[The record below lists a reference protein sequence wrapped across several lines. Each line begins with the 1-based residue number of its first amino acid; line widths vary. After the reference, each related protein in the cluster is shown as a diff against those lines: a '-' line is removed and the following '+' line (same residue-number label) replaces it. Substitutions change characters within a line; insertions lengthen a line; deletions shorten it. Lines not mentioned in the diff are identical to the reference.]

1 MSKTLRTVALIAG
14 SVALIATGVGAA
26 VGAKGLV
33 VAGTTI
39 TASTLATVG
48 TVAGLVST
56 AATIGAQ
63 ITAPKPTARGS
74 TTRVIIDAEPPR
86 PYMIGES
93 YSAGILRHRVGYG
106 ATLKKVP
113 NPFLW
118 EVKVFSGVGPV
129 EALVEE
135 QFDFGSVGG
144 YYSGFYSSTS
154 QLGARPESGALTPP
168 FGAAP
173 GWSSAH
179 KLSGCAAIGGNYKF
193 DKDGKVFASGVP
205 LHGAVWRGEKVYD
218 PRLDSTYPGGSG
230 SCRLGVES
238 TYVYSASPPLHAGT
252 YAYGRYQNG
261 VRIFGLGLSGD
272 AIDWA
277 AIVDWANDC
286 DTVDWT
292 IHGTIYEG
300 GRGADVRQQRVQNL
314 DDICAAGGGRWLQ
327 AGALLSFDWHR
338 PRVPLAT
345 LTDDDLLE
353 EGGSATA
360 VQTIRERMNGIRP
373 QYVSAAHNWEQITAD
388 EIIGSTYRTEDDQPL
403 TQTWAL
409 NLVKDPAQAGEL
421 ACYAL
426 VDSREIGPIELK
438 CKAAWRFYKP
448 GETITINSSLL
459 GYQGQA
465 VIIARDLDPQT
476 LAVKLVVKSETP
488 AKHDF
493 ALGKVADPPP
503 SPILTQT
510 QEDRDLVKYGAITP
524 RAVDVVFADDQNVEE
539 LQPAEPGATEGAVV
553 PVPGSGQPGNI
564 KDGDGNY
571 RDPGELL
578 NSEIELTAAGR
589 LQYRPLPDVEP
600 VQLGQIR
607 LPDLNAVS
615 QDAFRRA
622 EDDIDQVATALA
634 VALDEASR
642 TRATFTDAGFY
653 VDPATGQVRIHAI
666 EQTKERVSTA
676 EIRLNAAESSILL
689 RATNSYVN
697 EQIALAV
704 IDPSQIAEL
713 EDIFLR
719 IGAAEVDIDGL
730 NATVTTLATVTELSL
745 VQGRVTTAEEAIDA
759 LEGTIT
765 TKVDTTTFDA
775 LATRVTTAE
784 TTLTAIGDTA
794 SIVNSVSAVRLVEK
808 AQDANAEQDLRALLL
823 GDRTKREQVAAI
835 AAARQELTARI
846 IDGDTAEAAFRLA
859 LQVRV
864 GAAEASLAT
873 ESITRASADSA
884 LASQI
889 TTLSASTTTSLG
901 ALTAA
906 LNAEVDAREGDVATL
921 TASITSEQSART
933 DADSALA
940 SDISDLSASLTTA
953 AGTLQTNI
961 NDANQARIDGDAALA
976 SSITTLNAELDTE
989 VSNRAAAV
997 SDEAQARIDGDGL
1010 IAAGLAQQVT
1020 AGRVLQGEASELADL
1035 LLGSLLN
1042 NDRNRREVN
1051 GAVAG
1056 ARQEITAQIV
1066 SEVEALSTRILALV
1080 ARVAGNEASIIEE
1093 SIARVTAVESLAS
1106 TITTLNASFT
1116 GALSAEATARTS
1128 AIAAE
1133 ATTRATAITNEAT
1146 ARATAID
1153 EEAAT
1158 RATLI
1163 SGLESDIGSAIIQIG
1178 DEEAARIE
1186 GDETIAAAVEAET
1199 AAREAVVTTLTASI
1213 SSEASARASA
1223 DGALAGQIT
1232 TLNTTVGAQSA
1243 TLNTFGE
1250 SIDGLKARW
1259 GAKVDVNG
1267 RVGGFVLN
1275 GTSDDIDAIFVV
1287 DNFKV
1292 VDPDTG
1298 TAFLDADADGLRLQN
1313 GKIIMNN
1320 GTNMLVMGAGFG
1332 VDSQFVMWFGP
1343 SQPIEGCNE
1352 ADALFFLDV
1361 TGDGEY
1367 GLRLGSNF
1375 YKNSGTG
1382 TSLASNAQIIVG
1394 PFVTDGGSKQVS
1406 IGYTYFRNVLI
1417 TDAFVYTGAVQAVL
1431 RVERSVNGGTWATV
1445 GDYTFNG
1452 TATGFDGFGP
1462 SEPGSATIQ
1471 INQAASFTDTTSGTG
1486 TFSYRATIISR
1497 SVDGLTSTVSLED
1510 ALNQTVTLISTEQIT

>member
-1 MSKTLRTVALIAG
+1 MSKTLRTVTLIAG

-33 VAGTTI
+33 IAGTTI
-39 TASTLATVG
+39 SASTLATVG

-56 AATIGAQ
+56 TATIGAQ

-129 EALVEE
+129 EALVQE
-135 QFDFGSVGG
+135 QFDFGAVGG

-154 QLGARPESGALTPP
+154 QLGQRPESGALTPP

-173 GWSSAH
+173 AWSSSH

-193 DKDGKVFASGVP
+193 DKDGKVFASGTP
-205 LHGAVWRGEKVYD
+205 LHGAIWRGEKVYD

-252 YAYGRYQNG
+252 YAYGRYENG
-261 VRIFGLGLSGD
+261 IRIFGLGLSGD

-292 IHGTIYEG
+292 AHGTIYEG

-353 EGGSATA
+353 EGGNATA

-373 QYVSAAHNWEQITAD
+373 QYVSPAHNWEQITAD
-388 EIIGSTYRTEDDQPL
+388 EIIGSTYRTEDGQPL

-409 NLVKDPAQAGEL
+409 NLVKQPEQAGEL

-438 CKAAWRFYKP
+438 CKEAWRFYKP

-459 GYQGQA
+459 GYEGQA

-493 ALGKVADPPP
+493 ALGKVANPPP

-510 QEDRDLVKYGAITP
+510 QEDRDLVKAGAITP
-524 RAVDVVFADDQNVEE
+524 RAVDVEYDDGQPVQD
-539 LQPAEPGATEGAVV
+539 LQPAEPGATEGAVI
-553 PVPGSGQPGNI
+553 PAPGSGEPGNV
-564 KDGDGNY
+564 KDESGNV
-571 RDPGELL
+571 RDSGEML
-578 NSEIELTAAGR
+578 NSEIELTKAGR
-589 LQYRPLPDVEP
+589 LQYRPLPDADPEV
-600 VQLGQIR
+600 LGQIA
-607 LPDLNAVS
+607 LPDLGAIS
-615 QDAFRRA
+615 EAAFRRA

-634 VALDEASR
+634 VALNEASEAR
-642 TRATFTDAGFY
+642 ETFTSAGFY
-653 VDPATGQVRIHAI
+653 VDDETGQVRIHAI
-666 EQTKERVSTA
+666 EQTKERVGTA
-676 EIRLNAAESSILL
+676 EIRLNAAEASITL
-689 RATNSYVN
+689 RATTSYVN

-713 EDIFLR
+713 DDIFLR
-719 IGAAEVDIDGL
+719 LGAAEVAIDGL
-730 NATVTTLATVTELSL
+730 DATVTLLATVTELSL
-745 VQGRVTTAEEAIDA
+745 VEGRVTTAETAIDA

-765 TKVDTTTFDA
+765 SKVDTTTFDA
-775 LATRVTTAE
+775 LATRVTNAE
-784 TTLTAIGDTA
+784 TTLSAMGDSA
-794 SIVNSVSAVRLVEK
+794 QIVNSVSAIRLLEK
-808 AQDANAEQDLRALLL
+808 AQDANAEADLWALLQ
-823 GDRTKREQVAAI
+823 GDRNQRDQVAAI

-846 IDGDTAEAAFRLA
+846 IDGDEAEASFRLA

-864 GAAEASLAT
+864 GAAEAALVF
-873 ESITRASADSA
+873 ESFARASADSA
-884 LASQI
+884 LA
-889 TTLSASTTTSLG
+889 ASINSLG
-901 ALTAA
+901 
-906 LNAEVDAREGDVATL
+906 V
-921 TASITSEQSART
+921 S
-933 DADSALA
+933 
-940 SDISDLSASLTTA
+940 
-953 AGTLQTNI
+953 
-961 NDANQARIDGDAALA
+961 
-976 SSITTLNAELDTE
+976 LDTE
-989 VSNRAAAV
+989 IDNREAAV
-997 SDEAQARIDGDGL
+997 SDEAQARIDADGL

-1020 AGRVLQGEASELADL
+1020 AGRVLEGEASELADL

-1056 ARQEITAQIV
+1056 ARQELTAQIV

-1080 ARVAGNEASIIEE
+1080 ASVAGNQASIVQE
-1093 SIARVTAVESLAS
+1093 SIAR
-1106 TITTLNASFT
+1106 
-1116 GALSAEATARTS
+1116 AT
-1128 AIAAE
+1128 
-1133 ATTRATAITNEAT
+1133 
-1146 ARATAID
+1146 
-1153 EEAAT
+1153 
-1158 RATLI
+1158 
-1163 SGLESDIGSAIIQIG
+1163 
-1178 DEEAARIE
+1178 
-1186 GDETIAAAVEAET
+1186 
-1199 AAREAVVTTLTASI
+1199 
-1213 SSEASARASA
+1213 A
-1223 DGALAGQIT
+1223 DGALAAQVT
-1232 TLNTTVGAQSA
+1232 TLETTVGENTA
-1243 TLNTFGE
+1243 TLTEFAE
-1250 SIDGLKARW
+1250 SIDGLEARW
-1259 GAKVDVNG
+1259 GAKVEVGDKI
-1267 RVGGFVLN
+1267 GGFLLN
-1275 GTSDDIDAIFVV
+1275 GTGEAVDADFLV
-1287 DNFKV
+1287 DTFRV
-1292 VDPDTG
+1292 SDPDTG
-1298 TAFLDADADGLRLQN
+1298 ETYLSADADGLRLQN
-1313 GKIIMNN
+1313 GKIVMDN
-1320 GTNMLVMGAGFG
+1320 GTNMLVIGAGFG
-1332 VDSQFVMWFGP
+1332 VDSQFVLWFGP
-1343 SQPIEGCNE
+1343 SREISLCDE
-1352 ADALFFLDV
+1352 DSALFFLDV

-1382 TSLASNAQIIVG
+1382 TAVGPDAQITVG
-1394 PFVTDGGSKQVS
+1394 PFVTDGGSKQVALS
-1406 IGYTYFRNVLI
+1406 YNYLRTVQIS
-1417 TDAFVYTGAVQAVL
+1417 DAFAYSGTPQAVI
-1431 RVERSVNGGTWATV
+1431 RVERQVGDGSFTTV

-1452 TATGFDGFGP
+1452 SATGIDPVGG
-1462 SEPGSATIQ
+1462 EPGLGIIQ
-1471 INQAASFTDTTSGTG
+1471 IQQAASFTDTTAGSDD
-1486 TFSYRATIISR
+1486 FIYRATIISR
-1497 SVDGLTSTVSLED
+1497 SVGGLSSTVIFEDSLS
-1510 ALNQTVTLISTEQIT
+1510 QTVTLISTEQIT

>member
-1 MSKTLRTVALIAG
+1 MSKVLRTVAIVA
-14 SVALIATGVGAA
+14 SVVALVTPGLQQFGVIGLKAATA
-26 VGAKGLV
+26 
-33 VAGTTI
+33 I
-39 TASTLATVG
+39 TA
-48 TVAGLVST
+48 VASVT
-56 AATIGAQ
+56 AAAASIGSQ
-63 ITAPKPTARGS
+63 ITAPKPVARGS
-74 TTRVIIDAEPPR
+74 TTQLIIDAEPPR

-93 YSAGILRHRVGYG
+93 YSAGVLRHRVGYG

-113 NPFLW
+113 NPFMW

-129 EALVEE
+129 EALVQE
-135 QFDFGSVGG
+135 QFDFGAVGG
-144 YYSGFYSSTS
+144 YYSGFYSSVS
-154 QLGARPESGALTPP
+154 QLGQRPESGALTPP

-193 DKDGKVFASGVP
+193 DKDGKVFASGTP
-205 LHGAVWRGEKVYD
+205 QHGAIWRGEKAYD

-238 TYVYSASPPLHAGT
+238 TYVYTASPALHAGT
-252 YAYGRYQNG
+252 YAYGRYQG
-261 VRIFGLGLSGD
+261 GIRIFGLGLTGD

-300 GRGADVRQQRVQNL
+300 GRGVDVRQQRVRNL

-373 QYVSAAHNWEQITAD
+373 QYVSPAHNWEQITAD
-388 EIIGSTYRTEDDQPL
+388 EIVGSTYRTEDGQPL

-409 NLVKDPAQAGEL
+409 NLVKDPEQAGEL

-426 VDSREIGPIELK
+426 VDSREIGPIELN

-448 GETITINSSLL
+448 GETININSSLL

-465 VIIARDLDPQT
+465 VIISRDLDPQT
-476 LAVKLVVKSETP
+476 LAVKLVIKSETP

-510 QEDRDLVKYGAITP
+510 QEERDLIKAAAITP
-524 RAVDVVFADDQNVEE
+524 RAVDVEYDDGTPVQD
-539 LQPAEPGATEGAVV
+539 LQPAEPGATEGAIV

-564 KDGDGNY
+564 KDGAGNY
-571 RDPGELL
+571 RNPGELL
-578 NSEIELTAAGR
+578 NSQIELTAAGR
-589 LQYRPLPDVEP
+589 LQYRPLPDIAP
-600 VQLGQIR
+600 ITLGQVT

-622 EDDIDQVATALA
+622 EDDIDQVATALS
-634 VALDEASR
+634 VALNEASK
-642 TRATFTDAGFY
+642 TRETFADAGFY
-653 VDPATGQVRIHAI
+653 VDAETGQVRIHAI
-666 EQTKERVSTA
+666 EQTRERLSTA
-676 EIRLNAAESSILL
+676 EITLDGALASINL
-689 RATNSYVN
+689 RATTTYVN

-713 EDIFLR
+713 EQIFLR

-730 NATVTTLATVTELSL
+730 NATVTSLATVTELSL
-745 VQGRVTTAEEAIDA
+745 VEGRVTTAEEAIDA

-775 LATRVTTAE
+775 LATRVTNAE

-794 SIVNSVSAVRLVEK
+794 SIVNSVSATRLLEK
-808 AQDANAEQDLRALLL
+808 AQDANAEQDLWALLQ
-823 GDRTKREQVAAI
+823 GDRNQRDQVSAI

-846 IDGDTAEAAFRLA
+846 IDGDTAEASFRLA

-873 ESITRASADSA
+873 ESLTRASADSA

-889 TTLSASTTTSLG
+889 TSLSASTTTSLNGLSAAIG
-901 ALTAA
+901 AEATARA
-906 LNAEVDAREGDVATL
+906 GAVATL
-921 TASITSEQSART
+921 NAAITTEQSART
-933 DADSALA
+933 TADTALA
-940 SDISDLSASLTTA
+940 TSISNLSTSLSTA
-953 AGTLQTNI
+953 DATLQTNI
-961 NDANQARIDGDAALA
+961 NNANQARIDGDNALA
-976 SSITTLNAELDTE
+976 SSITTLSAELDTE

-1020 AGRVLQGEASELADL
+1020 AGRVLEGEATELADL
-1035 LLGSLLN
+1035 LLGALLN
-1042 NDRNRREVN
+1042 NDKNRREVN

-1056 ARQEITAQIV
+1056 ARQEISAQIV

-1080 ARVAGNEASIIEE
+1080 ARVAGNEASITTEQLTR
-1093 SIARVTAVESLAS
+1093 ATADSALATS
-1106 TITTLNASFT
+1106 ITTLNASFT
-1116 GALSAEATARTS
+1116 GALSTETATRSGQVSTLQGN
-1128 AIAAE
+1128 IASTIGRIE
-1133 ATTRATAITNEAT
+1133 
-1146 ARATAID
+1146 D
-1153 EEAAT
+1153 EE
-1158 RATLI
+1158 
-1163 SGLESDIGSAIIQIG
+1163 D
-1178 DEEAARIE
+1178 ARIA
-1186 GDETIAAAVEAET
+1186 GDAANADALSG
-1199 AAREAVVTTLTASI
+1199 AVTTLTASI
-1213 SSEASARASA
+1213 SNEATVRAGA

-1243 TLNTFGE
+1243 TLITFGE

-1259 GAKVDVNG
+1259 GAKVDTDG

-1275 GTSDDIDAIFVV
+1275 GTADEVSATFVA
-1287 DNFKV
+1287 DTFEV

-1298 TAFLDADADGLRLQN
+1298 LVYLGADEDGLRLQN
-1313 GKIIMNN
+1313 GKVVMDN
-1320 GTNMLVMGAGFG
+1320 GDNMLVMGAGFG

-1343 SQPIEGCNE
+1343 SQAIHLCNE

-1382 TSLASNAQIIVG
+1382 TSLAPNAQITVG
-1394 PFVTDGGSKQVS
+1394 PFVTDGGPKQVS
-1406 IGYTYFRNVLI
+1406 IGFNYLQTVRI
-1417 TDAFVYTGAVQAVL
+1417 TNAFAYSGIVQAVV
-1431 RVERSVNGGTWATV
+1431 RVERSVAGGAWATV

-1452 TATGFDGFGP
+1452 TATGSDGFGEA
-1462 SEPGSATIQ
+1462 EPGSAVIQ
-1471 INQAASFTDTTSGTG
+1471 INQSASFTDTTAGTG
-1486 TFSYRATIISR
+1486 TFAYRATIISR
-1497 SVDGLTSTVSLED
+1497 SVDGLTSTILPGADSLS
-1510 ALNQTVTLISTEQIT
+1510 QVVTLISTEQIT